1 VSSAKADSDWID
13 GSLYP
18 DEPALET
25 LTALGD
31 RIDFV
36 ARLCG
41 AWDFGIMPV
50 PETLHA
56 VLKPDWREAVEQ
68 TQMLTSCAYHLLREL
83 HGLAPVRY
91 LGPEFPHLR
100 DDPCLQMM

>member
-18 DEPALET
+18 DEPAPET

-41 AWDFGIMPV
+41 A
-50 PETLHA
+50 
-56 VLKPDWREAVEQ
+56 
-68 TQMLTSCAYHLLREL
+68 
-83 HGLAPVRY
+83 
-91 LGPEFPHLR
+91 
-100 DDPCLQMM
+100 